1 MAEFKYTYL
10 NFMGRGEL
18 TRLIFAAAGQKYE
31 DIRFEY
37 GTTTEFKTVAPF
49 GQVMYILKQNY
60 KVILKRLSKFRFHFW
75 K

>member
-18 TRLIFAAAGQKYE
+18 ARLIFAAAGQIYD

-37 GTTTEFKTVAPF
+37 GTTTEFKKKAPF
-49 GQVMYILKQNY
+49 GQVRFCLNDKILGVY
-60 KVILKRLSKFRFHFW
+60 
-75 K
+75 